1 MCLQQRNESL
11 KHKITFIRVLITLKE
26 PPVFMKEQLILSQFS
41 DFKKKIPV
49 WSQGQVSRFVFCQF
63 DSGASVFT
71 N

>member
-1 MCLQQRNESL
+1 
-11 KHKITFIRVLITLKE
+11 VLITLKE